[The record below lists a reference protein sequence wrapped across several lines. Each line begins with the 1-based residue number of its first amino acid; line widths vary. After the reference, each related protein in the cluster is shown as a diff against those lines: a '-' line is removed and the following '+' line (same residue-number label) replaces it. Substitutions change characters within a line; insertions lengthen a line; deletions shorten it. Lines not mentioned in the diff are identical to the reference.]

1 MNPSNALVPAADASL
16 QAGPFAHKRY
26 VIKRPFWTLFGR
38 VFRVYDAS
46 GVQVLKVRHPMR
58 WRDTVKF
65 YTDESEHTPVLFVE
79 ARKAI
84 ALNMT
89 YDFTDDRGTHV
100 VMFRARGL
108 KSIVRD
114 VWDVLDSGE
123 QPIGILEEV
132 GSSLLR
138 RIFPILLGKWQLK
151 IGDRVVM
158 RMKQKF
164 KFFVKEFELEVDGEG
179 DHEAKIALGG
189 GMLAL
194 MNEISREQRG

>member
-1 MNPSNALVPAADASL
+1 MNPSNALVPAGETAL
-16 QAGPFAHKRY
+16 QAGPFSHKRY

-38 VFRVYDAS
+38 VFRVYDPS

-58 WRDTVKF
+58 WRDSVKF
-65 YTDESEHTPVLFVE
+65 YTDEGERTPVLFVE

-89 YDFTDDRGTHV
+89 YDFTSDAGEHV

-114 VWDVLDSGE
+114 VWDVLDSAE
-123 QPIGILEEV
+123 QPIGVLEEV

-138 RIFPILLGKWQLK
+138 RFFPILLGKWQLK
-151 IGDRVVM
+151 IGERVVM

-164 KFFVKEFELEVDGEG
+164 RFFVKEFELEIEG
-179 DHEAKIALGG
+179 DGDARVALGG